1 MQQLKK
7 SRLVSVYSS
16 DPERAKFIAG
26 KFAAEKSY
34 NNYDEF
40 LNSDFDALYIS
51 SINSNHYEQVIKGAL
66 AGKHILCEKPLALS
80 SEQARLMIKS
90 CEENNVLLSINY
102 LHRFHPLVSKAKELI
117 KKFLLGKVVSI
128 SANFNINFA
137 PGNNYRFKKELSG
150 GGALRDIGT
159 HMLDLL
165 RYLGGEIDEVKGFMD
180 NVVYKSE
187 VEDFAAGLVKFSN
200 GSYGSFNVTYNTPKA
215 FNRIE
220 VLGYKGC
227 LSIENLI
234 GKKFESSKL
243 VINLDGEAKKSFR
256 RRANKQ
262 LYLLRSVQKSFLNNE
277 IPLITGNDGLINL
290 QLMEEF
296 ERKCL

>member
-1 MQQLKK
+1 
-7 SRLVSVYSS
+7 
-16 DPERAKFIAG
+16 
-26 KFAAEKSY
+26 
-34 NNYDEF
+34 
-40 LNSDFDALYIS
+40 
-51 SINSNHYEQVIKGAL
+51 
-66 AGKHILCEKPLALS
+66 
-80 SEQARLMIKS
+80 MIKS